1 MTDMTGRDEAGTAP
15 PRVILVEDD
24 ADLRESIEEYLKLT
38 GFTTIG
44 VGTALEFFRALATT
58 DIDVAV
64 IDVGLPDQEGFE
76 IASLLRLRREIGVVM
91 LTARGASEDRIKGF
105 QSGADLYFVKPVD
118 CRELAAALLNLVG
131 RLPRW
136 AVPAGTESRVP
147 GRTAPAEN
155 PAADAWVLDRVG
167 WSFRDPRGREIQV
180 TSSEMRL
187 LDAMVL
193 EPGTTVARGAL
204 LAALGYREDDSGKRS
219 LDVLVS
225 RLRRKIEIT
234 VGGKAPIQ
242 TVHNRGYL
250 FSARVR
256 EIGFP
261 EKQADRTPSND
272 TEKSVK

>member
-1 MTDMTGRDEAGTAP
+1 MTWRDEAGTAPTAPP

-38 GFTTIG
+38 GFTTVG
-44 VGTALEFFRALATT
+44 VGTALEFFQTLATT
-58 DIDVAV
+58 EIDVAV

-76 IASLLRLRREIGVVM
+76 IAALLRQRREIGVVM

-131 RLPRW
+131 RLPQR
-136 AVPAGTESRVP
+136 ALPTTAGVGSGATDRA
-147 GRTAPAEN
+147 APAEDH
-155 PAADAWVLDRVG
+155 AAGEWVLDRVG
-167 WSFRDPRGREIQV
+167 WSFRAPGGREIQV
-180 TSSEMRL
+180 TSFEMRL
-187 LDAMVL
+187 LDAMIL
-193 EPGTTVARGAL
+193 EPGTTVARGTL
-204 LAALGYREDDSGKRS
+204 LTALGYREDDSGRRS

-225 RLRRKIEIT
+225 RLRRKIEAT

-242 TVHNRGYL
+242 TMHNRGYL

-256 EIGFP
+256 
-261 EKQADRTPSND
+261 K
-272 TEKSVK
+272 V

>member
-1 MTDMTGRDEAGTAP
+1 MKTGMSDMTGRDESGAAP

-24 ADLRESIEEYLKLT
+24 ADLRESIEEYLRLT
-38 GFTTIG
+38 GFATIG
-44 VGTALEFFRALATT
+44 VGSALEFFRTLATT
-58 DIDVAV
+58 EIDVAV

-76 IASLLRLRREIGVVM
+76 IASLLRRRREIGVVM

-131 RLPRW
+131 RLPRR
-136 AVPAGTESRVP
+136 AASGAES
-147 GRTAPAEN
+147 
-155 PAADAWVLDRVG
+155 PAADEWTLDRVG
-167 WSFRDPRGREIQV
+167 WSFRDPGGREIQV

-187 LDAMVL
+187 LDAIVV

-204 LAALGYREDDSGKRS
+204 LTALGYRDDESGKRS

-225 RLRRKIEIT
+225 RLRRKIEVT
-234 VGGKAPIQ
+234 TGGKAPIQ

-250 FSARVR
+250 FAARVR
-256 EIGFP
+256 KP
-261 EKQADRTPSND
+261 
-272 TEKSVK
+272 

>member
-1 MTDMTGRDEAGTAP
+1 MGLTDPKPAVMAGHDPSGALR
-15 PRVILVEDD
+15 PRVILLEDD
-24 ADLRESIEEYLKLT
+24 GDLRESIEEYLKLT

-44 VGTALEFFRALATT
+44 VGTALEFFQALATM
-58 DIDVAV
+58 DIEVAV

-76 IASLLRLRREIGVVM
+76 IASLLRRRREIGVVM

-131 RLPRW
+131 RLPRR
-136 AVPAGTESRVP
+136 AAAGTESP
-147 GRTAPAEN
+147 ASGR
-155 PAADAWVLDRVG
+155 AASVEGQAANAWVLDHVD
-167 WSFRDPRGREIQV
+167 WLLRDPRGRTVQV

-187 LDAMVL
+187 LDAMLL
-193 EPGTTVARGAL
+193 EPGATVSRGAL
-204 LAALGYREDDSGKRS
+204 LAALGYREDESGNRS

-234 VGGKAPIQ
+234 MGGKAPIQ

-250 FSARVR
+250 FSAPVL
-256 EIGFP
+256 EIGGP
-261 EKQADRTPSND
+261 DKAVDRAGSQ
-272 TEKSVK
+272 